1 MSNPG
6 QRFSID
12 VIPGKDG
19 GPVTIRVDAEK
30 NTVAAALMSNSDTA
44 QVAQAMLTGAVYQF
58 TNGQPVQFGPEV
70 PREVLR

>member
-1 MSNPG
+1 MSTG

-19 GPVTIRVDAEK
+19 EPVTIRVDAEK
-30 NTVAAALMSNSDTA
+30 NTVATALQSKTDTA
-44 QVAQAMLTGAVYQF
+44 QVVQARLTGAVYQV
-58 TNGQPVQFGPEV
+58 TNGQPVNFGPEV